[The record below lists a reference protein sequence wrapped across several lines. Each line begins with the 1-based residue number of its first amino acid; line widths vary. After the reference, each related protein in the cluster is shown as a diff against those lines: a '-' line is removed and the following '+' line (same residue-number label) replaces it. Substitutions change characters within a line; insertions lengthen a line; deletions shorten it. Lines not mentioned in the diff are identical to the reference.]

1 MIPQLLDT
9 LFISSS
15 VRSIEPILN
24 RRLCVNDPETT
35 LAESQTEVSYGT
47 YSRKI
52 EVVPNISY

>member
-24 RRLCVNDPETT
+24 RRLCVKHLEPN
-35 LAESQTEVSYGT
+35 LAGLQGKFSFVTD
-47 YSRKI
+47 SR
-52 EVVPNISY
+52 N